1 VSVVSLPDL
10 IQSVALLVLAAA
22 FFVLAWRGLRR
33 LEARVGQVHVTAEA
47 VNRAV
52 NNVGVGEPTLR
63 QVVVGIGERLDRHVV
78 DTTLRL
84 EQIEELVTRP
94 RGAA

>member
-1 VSVVSLPDL
+1 MSLPDL
-10 IQSVALLVLAAA
+10 IQSLALLVLALA

-33 LEARVGQVHVTAEA
+33 LEARVGAVHVTAEA

-52 NNVGVGEPTLR
+52 NNVGEGEPTLR
-63 QVVVGIGERLDRHVV
+63 QVVVGIGERLDRHVA
-78 DTTLRL
+78 DSSARL
-84 EQIEELVTRP
+84 DQIEDLITRP